1 MLVLNVAIFLGN
13 VGNVENNM
21 NLMQWNNL
29 CSIILLKTEQ

>member
-1 MLVLNVAIFLGN
+1 MLVLNVAIILGN

>member
-21 NLMQWNNL
+21 NLMQWDNL
-29 CSIILLKTEQ
+29 CSIILLK